1 MGRFAALALPSVA
14 LAATA
19 LAAGAAPAE
28 AAGEDSPPQS
38 CVLNMDTGVYTCFD
52 DIQAMVMARTGGTIT
67 DVTTLSQL
75 LKPGNMARVTKAS
88 EAAADEVQA
97 ASTVVNAVLYDGANM
112 SGASLLMEASSGC
125 DDDAGWD
132 WQWSSLRSDWD
143 DRMSSGRGYSKCQ
156 VRAYEG
162 VQFSGSM
169 TGKWDAIYNM
179 GVMNNATSSIRM
191 Y

>member
-67 DVTTLSQL
+67 DVNS
-75 LKPGNMARVTKAS
+75 
-88 EAAADEVQA
+88 
-97 ASTVVNAVLYDGANM
+97 
-112 SGASLLMEASSGC
+112 
-125 DDDAGWD
+125 
-132 WQWSSLRSDWD
+132 
-143 DRMSSGRGYSKCQ
+143 
-156 VRAYEG
+156 
-162 VQFSGSM
+162 
-169 TGKWDAIYNM
+169 
-179 GVMNNATSSIRM
+179 
-191 Y
+191 